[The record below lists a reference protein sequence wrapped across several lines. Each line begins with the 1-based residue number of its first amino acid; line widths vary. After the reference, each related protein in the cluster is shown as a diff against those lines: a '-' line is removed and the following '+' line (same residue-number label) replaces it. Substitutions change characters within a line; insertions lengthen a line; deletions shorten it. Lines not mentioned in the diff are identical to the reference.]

1 MEELEKLKSIVAS
14 VLNLDP
20 GEITPETTFIEDLG
34 ADSLDVFQIIMDL
47 EDAFDIK
54 IPQEEAE
61 KITTVGEAAELSR
74 AATEGR

>member
-20 GEITPETTFIEDLG
+20 DEITPDTTFIEDLG

-61 KITTVGEAAELSR
+61 KITTVGQAAELIR
-74 AATEGR
+74 AATEGK